1 MDRRILVWLI
11 AFIVFST
18 TCVIAQQGEAG
29 PPRPTLKRR
38 TEGDAVTQSNLD
50 QRVADLSE
58 QISTE
63 MTENRKRT
71 IAVVEF
77 VDLKGI
83 VTDFGR
89 YLSEELITR
98 LFQTKKFT
106 VIERQ
111 MLNKVIAEQ
120 KLTLTG
126 TFDQSSAR
134 QLGRLLGVDA
144 ICSGTIG
151 DLGQSLKVNARL
163 ISAETGTIFAVAST
177 EILKDDSVLKL
188 MGGVATSSSGTK
200 SEESSSSAKTAVQKV
215 KSHFFT
221 LELKQCRISGS
232 TVMCDLVIT
241 NDDRDRQFGWGLTTK
256 VFDDFGNEAPVEY
269 GSSLAN
275 REGQYPNATLVSG
288 VPTRARL
295 RFEPVSAQATKITL
309 MNIWV
314 VVTSLDYRDRDDFD
328 VQFRNIPLLR

>member
-1 MDRRILVWLI
+1 MSKRIWVWIIVLMT
-11 AFIVFST
+11 FISANVTPQERES
-18 TCVIAQQGEAG
+18 G
-29 PPRPTLKRR
+29 PKRPTLKRR
-38 TEGDAVTQSNLD
+38 MEGDAQQNNLD
-50 QRVADLSE
+50 QRVAELSE

-77 VDLKGI
+77 VDLKGG

-106 VIERQ
+106 VIERH

-151 DLGQSLKVNARL
+151 DLGQTLKVNARL
-163 ISAETGTIFAVAST
+163 ISTETGAIFAVAST
-177 EILKDDSVLKL
+177 EILKDGSVLKL
-188 MGGVATSSSGTK
+188 MGGAAPTASGKPGEASGGSNSRAGQTADSQFFTFELRECKASGTTVICELTVTNRDNDRHLSFSNLSTMIDNFGSSYNAVAARLANNSDPITGYGEAMLVTGLPTNGRIGFTEVSPQATSI
-200 SEESSSSAKTAVQKV
+200 AVL
-215 KSHFFT
+215 T
-221 LELKQCRISGS
+221 L
-232 TVMCDLVIT
+232 D
-241 NDDRDRQFGWGLTTK
+241 
-256 VFDDFGNEAPVEY
+256 
-269 GSSLAN
+269 
-275 REGQYPNATLVSG
+275 
-288 VPTRARL
+288 
-295 RFEPVSAQATKITL
+295 
-309 MNIWV
+309 WV
-314 VVTSLDYRDRDDFD
+314 VGNYRFKT
-328 VQFRNIPLLR
+328 QFRNVPLTR